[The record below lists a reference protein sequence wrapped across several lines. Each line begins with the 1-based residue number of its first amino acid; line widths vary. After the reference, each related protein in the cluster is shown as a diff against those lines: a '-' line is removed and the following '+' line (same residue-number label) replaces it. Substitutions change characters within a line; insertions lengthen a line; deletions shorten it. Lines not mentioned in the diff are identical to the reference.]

1 MLISTDALSSDRGRI
16 KIPSAACVF
25 TFAISSLV
33 LSGWLFDVERLKRIL
48 PTLVAM
54 NPTTAVAFVLL
65 AVSLWL
71 SQKKDVPAS
80 AFGGAQLCAV
90 LIALTGLCK
99 LFQVVFGWP
108 EGIDQLLFADKLKID
123 STGLPNRMA
132 PNTALNFVLL
142 GCALL
147 LINSRTRRV
156 FHLAQA
162 LVITSLIGSLLPLIG
177 YLYGAKLFYGIG
189 NFIPMAAHT
198 AFTFLVL
205 GVGILSV
212 RPGDGL
218 MSPLMDW
225 GASGLTLRR
234 LLPAVIG
241 LPILLGWL
249 RLEGQRRGFYGN
261 ELGVAL
267 MVAAHI
273 LFLAA
278 LVWWNSFQL
287 LHIDARRREA
297 ETQLRDLTLTDDLTG
312 LRNRRGFLLL
322 TEHEMKLA
330 RNQRAALSLWLLFAD
345 LDGLKQINDSLGHEA
360 GSQAIVHMS
369 GILKQT
375 FRDSDVIARLGGDE
389 FAILAVSNTTDSG
402 SVMLARLEENVLA
415 FNLREKLPYRLS
427 ASVGVIRIET
437 DKVTSIE
444 AVLQEADQAMY
455 EEKRRRKLNGGLNPS
470 LGNQFV

>member
-1 MLISTDALSSDRGRI
+1 MLVSTDAPSSGQRHLGI
-16 KIPSAACVF
+16 AFAASVF
-25 TFAISSLV
+25 TVAVSGLV
-33 LSGWLFDVERLKRIL
+33 LCGWLFDIERFKRIL
-48 PTLVAM
+48 PNLVAM
-54 NPTTAVAFVLL
+54 NPTTAVAFILL

-71 SQKKDVPAS
+71 LQKKDAS
-80 AFGGAQLCAV
+80 GSAPGAAKLCAALV
-90 LIALTGLCK
+90 ALIGLCK
-99 LFQVVFGWP
+99 LVQVVFGWP
-108 EGIDQLLFADKLKID
+108 EGVDQLLFAGKLKTD
-123 STGLPNRMA
+123 PTGVPNRMA

-147 LINSRTRRV
+147 FINSRTRRV

-162 LVITSLIGSLLPLIG
+162 LIITSLIDSLFPIIG

-205 GVGILSV
+205 GAGILSA
-212 RPGDGL
+212 RPEGGL
-218 MSPLMDW
+218 MTPLMDR

-241 LPILLGWL
+241 LPILIGWL
-249 RLEGQRRGFYGN
+249 RLEGQRRGFYNN

-267 MVAAHI
+267 TVAAHI

-287 LHIDARRREA
+287 LRIDARRREA
-297 ETQLRDLTLTDDLTG
+297 EIQLRDLTLTDDLTG

-360 GSQAIVHMS
+360 GSQAIVHM
-369 GILKQT
+369 GGVLKQT
-375 FRDSDVIARLGGDE
+375 FRESDVIARLGGDE
-389 FAILAVSNTTDSG
+389 FAVLAVSNTADSG
-402 SVMLARLEENVLA
+402 SLMLARLENNVLA
-415 FNLREKLPYRLS
+415 FNRRENLPYRLS
-427 ASVGVIRIET
+427 ASVGVIRIES
-437 DKVTSIE
+437 DKMASIE
-444 AVLQEADQAMY
+444 DVLKEADQAMY
-455 EEKRRRKLNGGLNPS
+455 EEKRRRKKNGGLNPS
-470 LGNQFV
+470 LGNQFA